1 MEGQGILCD
10 LAIFLLAEDNPF
22 RVWAFNNSLIINSF
36 EFMDINYAKKILKK
50 TVSDYNSIADKYSR
64 VREKDWRE
72 MDFLFEYLKPDDV
85 VLDSGCGNGRFFP
98 SFKDGRYFGV
108 DPSSQ
113 LIGIAKNN
121 HPQGNF
127 QVASGDSLPFAD
139 DYFDKVY
146 SIAVLHHIPSFD
158 LRLQFLKEA
167 KRVLK
172 PGGYLILTVWDLK
185 EKLKGKGFFHWLKAR
200 KLDKNDVFLPWH
212 GSKDTYFHC
221 FNLEELVQLVKDS
234 GFEVLDKGEIAV
246 GLRPYFNFYIVAKK

>member
-1 MEGQGILCD
+1 
-10 LAIFLLAEDNPF
+10 
-22 RVWAFNNSLIINSF
+22 
-36 EFMDINYAKKILKK
+36 MDINYAKKILKK

-64 VREKDWRE
+64 VREKDWKE
-72 MDFLFEYLKPDDV
+72 MDFLFEHLKPDDV
-85 VLDSGCGNGRFFP
+85 VLDLGCGNGRFFS
-98 SFKDGRYFGV
+98 SFKDARYFGV

-127 QVASGDSLPFAD
+127 RVASGDSLPFAD

-246 GLRPYFNFYIVAKK
+246 GSRPYFNFYIVAKK